1 MTSHSLPIS
10 KVIAAL
16 DRRAPPGTAEGW
28 DNVGLLLGDPAWET
42 TGAVVAIDL
51 SAEAIELAV
60 HNKFKLILTHHPCI
74 FPTGPKGGGM
84 SKITSGSLVFEALSR
99 GIAVAAYHTNF
110 DQCALEV
117 VSLVSKGLGLIPQ
130 GRLVDRSE
138 KSLLK
143 LVVFVPLTH
152 VQELRLELG
161 KAGAGHIGNYDLCT
175 FGVQGEGTF
184 RGSQGTTPYLG
195 KPGELEKVQEVRLE
209 TVFPKGLKSQ
219 VLSALFRTHPYEEV
233 AYDLYELEQ
242 PVSGKG
248 IVSGVGYGFWG
259 EFPSPKPFSDLA
271 KDVKSLFN
279 IHGFWITSPTPSQVT
294 RVGFVAGKG
303 ASFVEAAHSVKCDM
317 LITGE
322 VGYHKALSGSRQ
334 GLAVM
339 ELGHRESERF
349 FIEVMKNWLS
359 GLALRFVEAQMPTQ
373 KIWSGGTT

>member
-1 MTSHSLPIS
+1 MPSSLSIS

-16 DRRAPPGTAEGW
+16 NQRAPLGTAEGW
-28 DNVGLLLGDPAWET
+28 DNVGLLLGDPNWET

-51 SAEAIELAV
+51 SAEAIQLAV
-60 HNKFKLILTHHPCI
+60 QNKFKLIVTHHPCI
-74 FPTGPKGGGM
+74 FPKSRGV
-84 SKITSGSLVFEALSR
+84 SKITSGSLVFEALNQ

-117 VSLVSKGLGLIPQ
+117 VDLVSKGLGIVPQ
-130 GRLVDRSE
+130 GRLIDTSE
-138 KSLLK
+138 KTLLK
-143 LVVFVPLTH
+143 LVAYVPLTH
-152 VQELRLELG
+152 VEEVRLDLC
-161 KAGAGHIGNYDLCT
+161 KAGAGKIGNYDHCT
-175 FGVQGEGTF
+175 FGVSGEGTF
-184 RGSQGTTPYLG
+184 RGAKDTTPFIG
-195 KPGELEKVQEVRLE
+195 KPGELERVQEVRLE
-209 TVFPKGLKSQ
+209 TVFPKGLKSE

-242 PVSGKG
+242 SASGKG
-248 IVSGVGYGFWG
+248 ITSGVGYGFWG
-259 EFPSPKPFSDLA
+259 EFPSPKSFSDVA

-279 IHGFWITSPTPSQVT
+279 IHGFWITSPTPSHVA

-303 ASFVEAAHSVKCDM
+303 ASFVEAAHSVKCDL

-322 VGYHKALSGSRQ
+322 VGYHNALSGSRH

-373 KIWSGGTT
+373 KIWLGG